1 MKKDYRNEIKVLNKN
16 ELINYIEYYANFVIM
31 NCDNI
36 DVTRAMKMLSYAKNR
51 LKLKQKTN
59 TNITSALPF

>member
-51 LKLKQKTN
+51 LNKIKQN
-59 TNITSALPF
+59 